1 VRRPNA
7 DVHTHRPASIAG
19 RGNHRLY
26 LSGLDSETIGFR
38 ANCSPTTVIDIV
50 RRAGHPIRPRGNR
63 PGPRRSM
70 EDGEMIKRYR
80 LGETGQQIADAAG
93 CSVGT
98 VYRILQRE
106 GVDRRPSNA
115 SLQRKLEARRAR
127 LKREREGG

>member
-1 VRRPNA
+1 MPTYTRTGQRRLP
-7 DVHTHRPASIAG
+7 DQEIIS
-19 RGNHRLY
+19 LY

-63 PGPRRSM
+63 PGIQRSM
-70 EDGEMIKRYR
+70 EDGEIVRLYR
-80 LGETGQQIADAAG
+80 NGQTGQQIADAAG

-98 VYRILQRE
+98 VYRILQRHDVE
-106 GVDRRPSNA
+106 RRPSNN